1 MTASVSTPPHEGS
14 DYFMRRALHFARR
27 EMEAHPGE
35 LPISVTQMSMYL
47 LFRGGVSAAEI
58 AAMIEVHQG
67 HVSRRLMAAMS
78 ALGTANTER
87 RARVEALCVEM
98 GQINFEV
105 REGEVLKFPGPS
117 RLAKPRQV
125 VEVA

>member
-1 MTASVSTPPHEGS
+1 MTASAFTPHEGS

-47 LFRGGVSAAEI
+47 LFRAGSSAAEI
-58 AAMIEVHQG
+58 AAMIEMRQR
-67 HVSRRLMAAMS
+67 HVAKRLLSAMAL
-78 ALGTANTER
+78 LGTVNTER
-87 RARVEALCVEM
+87 RARVENLVAEM

-105 REGEVLKFPGPS
+105 REGDVLKFPGPS
-117 RLAKPRQV
+117 RLAHPRTIT
-125 VEVA
+125 EVA

>member
-1 MTASVSTPPHEGS
+1 
-14 DYFMRRALHFARR
+14 MRRALHFARH

-58 AAMIEVHQG
+58 AAMIEMHQG
-67 HVSRRLMAAMS
+67 HVSMS
-78 ALGTANTER
+78 ARGVVNTER
-87 RARVEALCVEM
+87 RARVEALCAEM

-105 REGEVLKFPGPS
+105 REGDVLRFLGPS
-117 RLAKPRQV
+117 RLSQQHV
-125 VEVA
+125 VEIRS